1 MQPNLLGFLAS
12 GGLKWL
18 LRLGGPGLIL
28 LGLADNSVVPL
39 PGSMDVLTIILAASH
54 RELWFYYAIMATVG
68 AVLGGYLTYRIGSK
82 GGKETLEQKF
92 PKNKIE
98 KVYRK
103 FEKGGFWAV
112 AVPAMLP
119 PPIPIVPF
127 LVAAGAMQYSRRK
140 FIAALA
146 AGRGLRFAVV
156 AFVAA
161 HYGPQIFRF
170 FSRYYKPALYSL
182 IVLAVAGGLTG
193 LFFYL
198 RYRRNH
204 RREVSEQRTAEK
216 TSRLVV
222 KRPKNKALD
231 DLPAS
236 PLELT
241 WVL

>member
-1 MQPNLLGFLAS
+1 MRTNLLGFLAS

-92 PKNKIE
+92 PKNKID

-127 LVAAGAMQYSRRK
+127 LVAAGAMQYPRKK

-146 AGRGLRFAVV
+146 TGRGLRFTIV

-161 HYGPQIFRF
+161 HYGSQIFRF
-170 FSRYYKPALYSL
+170 FSRYYKPALYTV

-198 RYRRNH
+198 RYRRNQ
-204 RREVSEQRTAEK
+204 RREASEKRMAEK
-216 TSRLVV
+216 TS
-222 KRPKNKALD
+222 
-231 DLPAS
+231 PARRK
-236 PLELT
+236 T
-241 WVL
+241 A